1 MFKDLLI
8 QEVLYW
14 LKRPATYF
22 FTFAFCAFSFLMMA
36 GSAGWFDPHVTDGQ
50 IHEHL
55 NSYFGL
61 HKIIQYLNK
70 LMMVLL
76 PAIVGSG
83 LYRDYKNRVHS
94 ILFTYPVRKIDYLL
108 SRFCASFLIVIII
121 GFLVIISM
129 IIASIIPGLDPA
141 KMGPLQISAFMEL
154 YFLFMVPNLF
164 FVGALVFAVVLA
176 SRNIYFAF
184 IGSLFPF
191 IIQIITENAFM
202 NFPELIA
209 LFDPFGQNAVLY
221 LTKDWT
227 LIEKNDLILPISEI
241 IIFNRIIWTV
251 VSLFIIGLS
260 IKKFRLHEQGPV
272 FLQWLSGGN
281 KNATPKSTIQA
292 QEFSLKEIKLSGMK
306 SNRMLTVWHLSK
318 VGLIYV
324 LKSPILW
331 GTIALAIIA
340 VVFAIGR
347 VTQSGDMILIPVTK
361 IILLVPSAFYSVFC
375 MLLIFIY
382 AGLLVRRESN
392 ARMHALVDS
401 TATPF
406 WVLWSSKL
414 LTMIQLELIL
424 MLIFMITGIII
435 QTTQGYYNYEPALYL
450 KYLIGFTFLPLF
462 IWTLAAFFIH
472 TIIDNLYVA
481 LFILLFGWIGVG
493 GLPQLGIDTYLLR
506 FNALPEL
513 SYSDMN
519 GFGHDLKAFFVTQGY
534 WLGFGMILLVF
545 VHVLWPNG
553 AITDL
558 QSRLQS
564 LKIRNHPLNYTF
576 IILGISLMVGLGI
589 LIRDGENA
597 ISPFSGSAG
606 SKYINSFKKE
616 FETYSQLPIPK
627 IRRMSAKIELYPNT
641 QRFTAQGNYLIENP
655 YPNAI
660 DTLMIRMGF
669 DEITTLDLPVNYK
682 VIAADSIMKCYVI
695 QLDQPIPPEGQLEL
709 TFSIQNKDNTLF
721 ERNSSVLK
729 NGTFLKTDIFPRF
742 GYSYEAKWKHPD
754 DSTAHNV
761 HYQSPDADLVDL
773 DITIGTSAD
782 QRAIGPGK
790 LVKEW
795 TVTNRN
801 YFQYKTDQSIKFS
814 FGINSG
820 EYQYSE
826 TQVQDQVL
834 EVYAHHTTNLQSI
847 EAAVQATLP
856 YLSSHFAPYAYP
868 QIRVIEFPDS
878 EGSYATAF
886 ANNLPTS
893 EIRFITNTDPTG
905 LKTDLSFYVPAHE
918 LIHHW
923 WGAKLIPAR
932 AQGAT
937 MLTESLTEYF
947 SLRVYEQYFG
957 SASAKQ
963 FLKLQHQR
971 YWNGHR
977 NESSIEP
984 PLFLVAPE
992 QQYISYGKG
1001 AVVMNGLSRLMGE
1014 ANFNQFLTDFMDAY
1028 GRGTP
1033 PYPTSTDFLQALDEK
1048 LPDSIRAFVHG
1059 HFETVSYLEAQE
1071 LKVSEIKNGEI
1082 RLSGVFQKWE
1092 LPQGDP
1098 SKTPI
1103 KRTLNEWVEVGL
1115 FDSSDELIKTQWIH
1129 FTDEAFDLNIAVQ
1142 EKPVRIELDPNYLI
1156 LMKKRDQLSIL
1167 IEGE

>member
-22 FTFAFCAFSFLMMA
+22 FTIAFCVFSFLMML

-55 NSYFGL
+55 NSYFGI
-61 HKIIQYLNK
+61 HKTIQYLNK
-70 LMMVLL
+70 LMIVLL

-83 LYRDYKNRVHS
+83 LYKDYKYRVHS
-94 ILFTYPVRKIDYLL
+94 ILFTFPVRKIDYLL
-108 SRFCASFLIVIII
+108 SRFCASFLIVITI
-121 GFLVIISM
+121 GFSVIISM
-129 IIASIIPGLDPA
+129 IIASVIPGLDPA
-141 KMGPLQISAFMEL
+141 KMGPLHISAFL
-154 YFLFMVPNLF
+154 QAYFLFMVPNLL

-191 IIQIITENAFM
+191 IIQIITENAFI
-202 NFPELIA
+202 NLPELIA
-209 LFDPFGQNAVLY
+209 LFDPFGQNTVLH

-227 LIEKNDLILPISEI
+227 LIEKNEWKLPITETI
-241 IIFNRIIWTV
+241 LFNRIIWTV
-251 VSLFIIGLS
+251 ASFLTIGLS
-260 IKKFRLHEQGPV
+260 IKKFRLHEHGPL
-272 FLQWLSGGN
+272 FFQWIIRGS
-281 KNATPKSTIQA
+281 KNVTPQSTVQA
-292 QEFSLKEIKLSGMK
+292 KEFSLKEIKLSGLK
-306 SNRMLTVWHLSK
+306 SKPMLTVGHLSK

-324 LKSPILW
+324 LRSPIFW
-331 GTIALAIIA
+331 GTIALAIIV
-340 VVFAIGR
+340 VVFAVSR
-347 VTQSGDMILIPVTK
+347 VTQSGDMILMPATK

-382 AGLLVRRESN
+382 TGLLIRRESN

-406 WVLWSSKL
+406 WVFWSSKL

-435 QTTQGYYNYEPALYL
+435 QSTQGYYHYELALYL
-450 KYLIGFTFLPLF
+450 KYLIGFTLLPLF

-493 GLPQLGIDTYLLR
+493 GMPQLGIDTYLLR
-506 FNALPEL
+506 FNTLPEL

-519 GFGHDLKAFFVTQGY
+519 GFGHGMKAFFVTQGY
-534 WLGFGMILLVF
+534 WLGFGMILLTI
-545 VHVLWPNG
+545 VHVLWPSG
-553 AITDL
+553 TITDL
-558 QSRLQS
+558 QSRLKS
-564 LKIRNHPLNYTF
+564 LRNRTHPHNYSF
-576 IILGISLMVGLGI
+576 VILGVSLMIGLGMI
-589 LIRDGENA
+589 IGRGENA
-597 ISPFSGSAG
+597 ISPFSGAAG
-606 SKYINSFKKE
+606 SKYFNTFKKE

-627 IRRMSAKIELYPNT
+627 IRHMSAEIELYPNT
-641 QRFTAQGNYLIENP
+641 QRFSAQGNYFIENP
-655 YPNAI
+655 DPTAI

-669 DEITTLDLPVNYK
+669 DEISTFELPVSYK
-682 VIAADSIMKCYVI
+682 VIAADSIMNCYVI
-695 QLDQPIPPEGQLEL
+695 LLDQPIPPEGQLEL
-709 TFSIQNKDNTLF
+709 TFSIQSKDNTLF

-773 DITIGTSAD
+773 DITIGTTAD
-782 QRAIGPGK
+782 QRAIGPGR

-795 TVTNRN
+795 HIGDRN
-801 YFQYKTDQSIKFS
+801 YYQYTTDQPIKFS

-820 EYQYSE
+820 MYQYSE
-826 TQVQDQVL
+826 KQIYDQML

-847 EAAVQATLP
+847 EAAVQTTLP
-856 YLSSHFAPYAYP
+856 YLSAHFSPYAYP

-878 EGSYATAF
+878 EGTYATAF

-893 EIRFITNTDPTG
+893 EIRFIANTDPTG

-923 WGAKLIPAR
+923 WGANLIPAR

-947 SLRVYEQYFG
+947 SLKVYQQYFG
-957 SASAKQ
+957 PAAAKQ
-963 FLKLQHQR
+963 FLNLQHQR

-977 NESSIEP
+977 KESRIEP
-984 PLFLVAPE
+984 PLFLVTPE

-1001 AVVMNGLSRLMGE
+1001 AVVMNGLSQLLGE
-1014 ANFNQFLTDFMDAY
+1014 ATFNQLLTDFMDAY
-1028 GRGTP
+1028 ERSTP
-1033 PYPTSTDFLQALDEK
+1033 PYPTSTDFIHALDKK
-1048 LPDSIRAFVHG
+1048 LPDSIRAFVHD
-1059 HFETVSYLEAQE
+1059 HFETVSYLETQE

-1082 RLSGVFQKWE
+1082 RLSGIIHKWE
-1092 LPQGDP
+1092 LPQDDT
-1098 SKTPI
+1098 SKTPL
-1103 KRTLNEWVEVGL
+1103 KRTLNEWIEVGL
-1115 FDSSDELIKTQWIH
+1115 FDSSDTLIKTQWVH
-1129 FTDEAFDLNIAVQ
+1129 LTDETFDLNIIVQ
-1142 EKPVRIELDPNYLI
+1142 EKPARIELDPNYLVLI
-1156 LMKKRDQLSIL
+1156 KKREQLSLL
-1167 IEGE
+1167 IEGP